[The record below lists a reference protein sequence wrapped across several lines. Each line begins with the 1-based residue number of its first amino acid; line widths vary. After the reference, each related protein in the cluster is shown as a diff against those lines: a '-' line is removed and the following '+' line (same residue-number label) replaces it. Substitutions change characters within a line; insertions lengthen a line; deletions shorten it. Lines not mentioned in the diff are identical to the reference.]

1 MLMELKSWLQI
12 SPEDL
17 KNQVILKKKDDVFY
31 LVLNTKANAFTKEFV
46 RAIHKEIDKVEAN

>member
-1 MLMELKSWLQI
+1 MLQELKSWLQI